1 MTHLQPVLLVLLSGS
16 VNPFTRSNSNMDSV
30 QNMTSDA
37 SLHDDVSR
45 PSPTSQPPNDMTSNA
60 GFHDDT
66 SRSSPTSQAP
76 VYFPW
81 DNPNNVISL
90 HEQYITFL
98 VLQCGI
104 SQLLCWLGIP
114 GNVLNMIVFVKQSL
128 RDRINFLLF
137 SLAVSDTIV
146 LITLLA
152 FRAPCYIQLVDKI
165 MSQNVDLIM
174 SVTLFFVTY
183 MFSAISQVLIAIIS
197 VDRCISVTF
206 PLAAKRFQKFC
217 YTAVAVSLTYV
228 FFIGIY
234 VPHFFRFDFIW
245 LKDPSTNH
253 TLVLLNTTS
262 FDAEHH
268 DWLYATA
275 RDVNLLAIKPIIS
288 VLVVTCSVITSVQV
302 RRARRAREDM
312 TQSKTTSSDGKIT
325 RMLLIVSVIS
335 VSCAIPEIVIAFTNI
350 FIPEL
355 DYYKTYHNVY
365 LICIFITFVALSV
378 NSSANFLIYV
388 VMSSKFRAT
397 LIALIPACGKC
408 LKRRA
413 TRYEH
418 GDGNTASTHLPSI
431 SMTENSVRP

>member
-1 MTHLQPVLLVLLSGS
+1 
-16 VNPFTRSNSNMDSV
+16 MDHV
-30 QNMTSDA
+30 HNMTSDEGIY
-37 SLHDDVSR
+37 DDVSQ
-45 PSPTSQPPNDMTSNA
+45 PSP
-60 GFHDDT
+60 G
-66 SRSSPTSQAP
+66 RAP
-76 VYFPW
+76 IYLPW

-137 SLAVSDTIV
+137 SLAFSDTIV

-152 FRAPCYIQLVDKI
+152 FRAPCYIQLIDKI

-174 SVTLFFVTY
+174 SVTVFFVAY
-183 MFSAISQVLIAIIS
+183 MFSGISQILVAIIS

-206 PLAAKRFQKFC
+206 PLAAKRFVKFS
-217 YTAVAVSLTYV
+217 YMVIAVSLTYV

-234 VPHFFRFDFIW
+234 VPHFFRWDVSW
-245 LKDPSTNH
+245 SKDPGTNR
-253 TLVLLNTTS
+253 TVVILNTTS
-262 FDAEHH
+262 FGTEHH
-268 DWLYATA
+268 DWLYVLS
-275 RDVNLLAIKPIIS
+275 RDVILLAIKPIGT
-288 VLVVTCSVITSVQV
+288 VLVVMCSVITSVQV
-302 RRARRAREDM
+302 RRARRARDDM
-312 TQSKTTSSDGKIT
+312 TQSKPTSSDAKIT
-325 RMLLIVSVIS
+325 RMLLFVSVIS
-335 VSCAIPEIVIAFTNI
+335 VSCVIPEIILSFVNI
-350 FIPEL
+350 FVPEF
-355 DYYKTYHNVY
+355 DYYKTYHNIY
-365 LICIFITFVALSV
+365 LIGFFTIFLALSV

-413 TRYEH
+413 TRHEH

-431 SMTENSVRP
+431 SMTENSLRP